1 MDKTEKDESLSSISL
16 LVFLSLLIILSWVT
30 ILRDLYSSF
39 RLIPQIF
46 INFFY
51 GAWKKVWNERKA
63 TIQEA
68 SIHKLCTHENV
79 DNEKLS
85 EEVEM
90 VLKKEGDENKLSVG
104 EVKIVME
111 KIGTLCDDQP
121 DAENYEEGM
130 GPDEIAGL
138 FEEEPSPEEVKEA
151 FDIFDENNDGFIDAG
166 ELGRVLC
173 SLGLMEPLEVECQRM
188 IRVFDDNGDGRI
200 DFKEFVKLVEHSFC

>member
-1 MDKTEKDESLSSISL
+1 MDKSEKDESLSPISL

-51 GAWKKVWNERKA
+51 GAWKVWNERKA

-111 KIGTLCDDQP
+111 KIGTLCDDQL

>member
-51 GAWKKVWNERKA
+51 GAWKVWNERKA

-111 KIGTLCDDQP
+111 KIGTLCDDQL

>member
-1 MDKTEKDESLSSISL
+1 
-16 LVFLSLLIILSWVT
+16 
-30 ILRDLYSSF
+30 
-39 RLIPQIF
+39 
-46 INFFY
+46 
-51 GAWKKVWNERKA
+51 
-63 TIQEA
+63 
-68 SIHKLCTHENV
+68 
-79 DNEKLS
+79 
-85 EEVEM
+85 M
-90 VLKKEGDENKLSVG
+90 VLKEEGDENKLSVG

-111 KIGTLCDDQP
+111 KLGTLCDGHP
-121 DAENYEEGM
+121 DAVNYEEGM

>member
-1 MDKTEKDESLSSISL
+1 MDKSEKDESLSPISL

-51 GAWKKVWNERKA
+51 GAWKVWNEGKA

-111 KIGTLCDDQP
+111 KIGTLCDDQL

>member
-1 MDKTEKDESLSSISL
+1 MDKAEKDESLSPISL
-16 LVFLSLLIILSWVT
+16 LVVLSLLITFSWVT

-46 INFFY
+46 IDFVH
-51 GAWKKVWNERKA
+51 GAWKVWNERKA
-63 TIQEA
+63 TIQEV
-68 SIHKLCTHENV
+68 SSHKLGTHENA

-90 VLKKEGDENKLSVG
+90 VLKEEGDENKLSVG

-111 KIGTLCDDQP
+111 KLGTLCDDHP

>member
-1 MDKTEKDESLSSISL
+1 MDKTEKDESLSPISL
-16 LVFLSLLIILSWVT
+16 LVFLSLLIILSWAT

>member
-1 MDKTEKDESLSSISL
+1 MDKTQKDESLSPISL
-16 LVFLSLLIILSWVT
+16 LVFLSLLIILSWAT

>member
-16 LVFLSLLIILSWVT
+16 LVFLSLLIILSWAT

-51 GAWKKVWNERKA
+51 GAWKVWNERKA

-121 DAENYEEGM
+121 DAENNEEGM

>member
-1 MDKTEKDESLSSISL
+1 MDKTQKDESLSPISL
-16 LVFLSLLIILSWVT
+16 LVFLSLLTILSWVT
-30 ILRDLYSSF
+30 TLRDLYSSF

-111 KIGTLCDDQP
+111 KIGTLCDDQL

>member
-1 MDKTEKDESLSSISL
+1 MDKTQKDESLSPISL
-16 LVFLSLLIILSWVT
+16 LVVFSLLITLSWVT

-46 INFFY
+46 IDFVY
-51 GAWKKVWNERKA
+51 GAWKVWNERKA
-63 TIQEA
+63 TIQET
-68 SIHKLCTHENV
+68 SIHKLGTHEKV

-90 VLKKEGDENKLSVG
+90 VLKEEGDENKLSVG

-111 KIGTLCDDQP
+111 KIGTLCDDHP

-173 SLGLMEPLEVECQRM
+173 SLGLMEPLEVECQKM

>member
-16 LVFLSLLIILSWVT
+16 LVFLSLLIILSWAT

-51 GAWKKVWNERKA
+51 GAWKVWNERKA

-111 KIGTLCDDQP
+111 KIGTLCDDQL

>member
-1 MDKTEKDESLSSISL
+1 MDKTEKDESLSPISL

-51 GAWKKVWNERKA
+51 GAWKVWNERKA

-68 SIHKLCTHENV
+68 STHKLCTHENV

>member
-1 MDKTEKDESLSSISL
+1 MDKTQKDESLSPISL
-16 LVFLSLLIILSWVT
+16 LVFLSLLTILSWVT
-30 ILRDLYSSF
+30 TLRDLYSSF

-121 DAENYEEGM
+121 DAENNEEGM

>member
-1 MDKTEKDESLSSISL
+1 MDKTQKDESLSPISL
-16 LVFLSLLIILSWVT
+16 LVFLSLLTILSWVT
-30 ILRDLYSSF
+30 TLRDLYSSF

-51 GAWKKVWNERKA
+51 GAWKVWNERKA

-111 KIGTLCDDQP
+111 KIGTLCDDQL

>member
-1 MDKTEKDESLSSISL
+1 MDKAEKDESLSPISL
-16 LVFLSLLIILSWVT
+16 LVVLSLLITFSWVT

-46 INFFY
+46 IDFVH
-51 GAWKKVWNERKA
+51 GAWKVWNERKA
-63 TIQEA
+63 TIQEV
-68 SIHKLCTHENV
+68 SSHTLGTHENA

-90 VLKKEGDENKLSVG
+90 VLKEEGDENKLSVG

-111 KIGTLCDDQP
+111 KLGPLCDDHP